1 MGERKK
7 NGTFAKGTSGNS
19 KGNKHRK
26 TLQWEK
32 MGDFMTNE
40 SSLRA
45 QEIMSAANND
55 DFMDYYFKM
64 LEYFKPKQI
73 RNTGEIAVDTV
84 VRVVFDKKKF

>member
-1 MGERKK
+1 MSTREK
-7 NGTFAKGTSGNS
+7 NGTFG
-19 KGNKHRK
+19 KGNEGKPK
-26 TLQWEK
+26 GAKSKKSLQWEK

-45 QEIMSAANND
+45 QEIMSAANNE